1 MRPTMPVPPEAP
13 RPRAATAVGEVTA
26 RSRGR
31 LPPRLP
37 PLVAADGG
45 ATGQRRNAAA
55 TPAGGFHHTYL
66 LVGADGSATGQRGNA
81 AATPASTGMCSPVVR
96 ESSPA
101 VSTSTAAATCS
112 GTTSPPA
119 AAASR

>member
-1 MRPTMPVPPEAP
+1 MTPTMTLPPEAP
-13 RPRAATAVGEVTA
+13 RSTAVTAVGEVTA
-26 RSRGR
+26 RPRGR
-31 LPPRLP
+31 LPSRLP

-66 LVGADGSATGQRGNA
+66 LVGADGSATGQRRNA

-112 GTTSPPA
+112 GRTSRPSSVRFA
-119 AAASR
+119 